1 MLIVVADTSPL
12 RYLVQIDQIQL
23 LPRLFEKIL
32 IPSVVSDELRHTSAP
47 EVVRNWMSKKPD
59 WLEVS
64 VVDPSDDPSLRA
76 LDDGERSAISLGLSV
91 SADLIL
97 IDDRRGAVAARDKG
111 LEVTGTLGILD
122 LAARRG
128 MIDFANALA
137 RLRTTNFRGREELF
151 DALLK
156 RHKRGSQP

>member
-1 MLIVVADTSPL
+1 M
-12 RYLVQIDQIQL
+12 
-23 LPRLFEKIL
+23 
-32 IPSVVSDELRHTSAP
+32 
-47 EVVRNWMSKKPD
+47 
-59 WLEVS
+59 
-64 VVDPSDDPSLRA
+64 
-76 LDDGERSAISLGLSV
+76 
-91 SADLIL
+91 
-97 IDDRRGAVAARDKG
+97 AARDKG